1 MNRALWA
8 MVVLLA
14 GCSSAPIRF
23 SDQSQ
28 PAGVADPGVNS
39 TGPTFADFDNDGDI
53 DLYVSTEAQL
63 PGQGSRL
70 YRNDGTGRFVDV
82 APQLGADNGGT
93 GLARGASWG
102 DFDND
107 GDADLVQANFLSNTR
122 PDTVP
127 TTLFRNQLAETGT
140 PRFENVTRAA
150 GLMRRDNA
158 EDARIGGLGDTPG
171 GVAWADYDNDGDLDL
186 YWKNADYEI
195 DNALFRN
202 EGNGTFTDVTAASGA
217 GIQDKVRESNSQG
230 SPSWTDVDQDGW
242 IDLLVT
248 NEGDRKVLLRNR
260 GDGTFADITRVKEPP
275 NGIPFLNAGNANGAC
290 LGDIDNDGDEDVFL
304 PTADQANRL
313 ILSRLAETG
322 MATFEDITLTS
333 GVGDKLGAR
342 GCTMAD
348 FDNDG
353 WLDIYV
359 NNGGLSDTL
368 VNDVLGLPPSV
379 QFYIAWDPA
388 LNKLYRNRG
397 DRTFED
403 VTAGSG
409 AEGMGIGSGVGWADV
424 NDDGFPDLFVAN
436 RTYYSQGRQVG
447 EPGQN
452 RLYVNRG
459 NGNGWIRVLLQG
471 SKGNRDGYGAR
482 VRVVAGDLVQTRE
495 HTSAHGYNSGNDPRL
510 LFGLGSRTRVDRVEV
525 TWPGGRTQV
534 LPGVPSGTTLRIVEP

>member
-1 MNRALWA
+1 MKRVLWA
-8 MVVLLA
+8 TIVVLT

-23 SDQSQ
+23 ADQSSA
-28 PAGVADPGVNS
+28 AGVADPGVNS
-39 TGPTFADFDNDGDI
+39 TGPTFADFDNDGDM

-70 YRNDGTGRFVDV
+70 YRNDGQGRFVDV
-82 APQLGADNGGT
+82 APELGADNRQT
-93 GLARGASWG
+93 GLSRGASWG

-107 GDADLVQANFLSNTR
+107 GDQDLLQANFPSNTR
-122 PDTVP
+122 RDVVP
-127 TTLFRNQLAETGT
+127 TTLYRNLLRETGT
-140 PRFENVTRAA
+140 PRFEDITRAA
-150 GLMRRDNA
+150 GLLRRDNA
-158 EDARIGGLGDTPG
+158 GDASAGGMVDTPG
-171 GVAWADYDNDGDLDL
+171 GVAWADYDNDGDLDV

-202 EGNGTFTDVTAASGA
+202 EGDGTFTDVTAESGA

-260 GDGTFADITRVKEPP
+260 GDGTFTDITRSKQPP
-275 NGIPFLNAGNANGAC
+275 NGIPFLNSGNANGAC
-290 LGDIDNDGDEDVFL
+290 VGDIDNDGDQDVFL

-322 MATFEDITLTS
+322 AATFEDITLTS

-368 VNDVLGLPPSV
+368 VNDVLDLPPSV

-388 LNKLYRNRG
+388 LNRLYRNRG

-409 AEGMGIGSGVGWADV
+409 AEGLGIGSGVGWADV

-459 NGNGWIRVLLQG
+459 NRNGWIRVQLQG

-482 VRVVAGDLVQTRE
+482 VKVVAGDLVQTRE

-510 LFGLGSRTRVDRVEV
+510 LFGLGSRSGVDRIEV
-525 TWPGGRTQV
+525 TWPGGKTQV
-534 LPGVPSGTTLRIVEP
+534 LPGAPAGSTLRIVEP